1 MVSAGQG
8 PVSTTRVSCVVLLWQ
23 RRPAPSCTSSSPPTK
38 SFPRLLGRFVPQ
50 GAPARVVA
58 LTSFG
63 HNFAKEMPL
72 DDLNWERRPYKAWE
86 AYGQSKLSN
95 ALFALELAR
104 RCIWGVC
111 GVFVGA
117 RCRRW

>member
-1 MVSAGQG
+1 
-8 PVSTTRVSCVVLLWQ
+8 
-23 RRPAPSCTSSSPPTK
+23 
-38 SFPRLLGRFVPQ
+38 
-50 GAPARVVA
+50 
-58 LTSFG
+58 
-63 HNFAKEMPL
+63 MPL